1 MVSSVSLQPK
11 YIIVPGFIRSKNDGD
26 IHYITTN
33 KLIALYGLD
42 RDECICVPRLSVPI
56 KIPEQFSNLPVLR
69 PLYSGK
75 YREYIAD
82 LNKGSK

>member
-1 MVSSVSLQPK
+1 MRLPPK

-56 KIPEQFSNLPVLR
+56 KIPEQFS
-69 PLYSGK
+69 YSGK